1 MTKLESKATYEDN
14 CTAII
19 TDSKRITSED
29 TDEVRQIILR
39 IDDPSFGYTEGQSI
53 GILIPGPH
61 EFGNK
66 YHHRRYSIANAQN
79 VSDDKTLA
87 LELLVRRCF
96 YIDEISGEEYPGI
109 ASNYLCNANPGDSIL
124 VTGPY
129 HSPFKVPSDPSSNM
143 VLIGTGTG
151 IAPFRGII
159 QHLYKKYG
167 DWKGKV
173 RLFYGAKTGLDMLYM
188 NDLNNDL
195 TNYYDKDT
203 FEAFNAIG
211 HNYFSTADEAL
222 EQSLEEK
229 AKDVWS
235 LINEPSTFVLL
246 AGMGK
251 IVEKLNA
258 VMAKAAGSEQE
269 WERTKQRLVN
279 EGRWSELIYR

>member
-1 MTKLESKATYEDN
+1 MTKLESKDTFEDHI
-14 CTAII
+14 TAII
-19 TDSKRITSED
+19 TDSKRITSKD
-29 TDEVRQIILR
+29 TYEVRQIMLR
-39 IDDPSFGYTEGQSI
+39 IENPSFGYTEGQSI

-61 EFGNK
+61 EFGNE
-66 YHHRRYSIANAQN
+66 YHHRRYSIASSKNA
-79 VSDDKTLA
+79 SDDGTLE

-109 ASNYLCNANPGDSIL
+109 ASNYLCNAKPGDNIL

-129 HSPFKVPSDPSSNM
+129 HSPFKVPSDPNSNL

-159 QHLYKKYG
+159 QHLYKQFG
-167 DWKGKV
+167 EWKGKV

-195 TNYYDKDT
+195 TNYYDKKT

-211 HNYFSTADEAL
+211 HHYFSTADEAL
-222 EQSLEEK
+222 ERSLQEK
-229 AKDVWS
+229 AEEALS
-235 LINEPSTFVLL
+235 LIKEPSTYVLL
-246 AGMGK
+246 AGLGK
-251 IVEKLNA
+251 IVERLDT
-258 VMAKAAGSEQE
+258 VMAKAAGSEAE
-269 WERTKQRLVN
+269 WEKTKQRLVN